1 MKTIYLG
8 LGSNIGDRASNLRAA
23 TGELAAGGVRI
34 LRASPIYETE
44 PVDYTQQRWF
54 LNQVVEAETELF
66 PMQLLSR
73 IGQIERGL
81 GRVRT
86 VAKGPRTIDIDILFY
101 GQAKIHSATL
111 EIPHPRMAQ
120 RRLVLAPLADLALYT
135 AIIEEKAREATVQ
148 VSGLKRLA
156 AASDD
161 RAFFAALGELILRRY
176 ERDPELSRLL
186 LFSCL
191 ERHELAE
198 LFFERLFQGAYRLV
212 MDYIRR
218 RIRE

>member
-1 MKTIYLG
+1 MKERMK
-8 LGSNIGDRASNLRAA
+8 SDERRAA
-23 TGELAAGGVRI
+23 IVQSAILLFAEKGFRGTTTRALASTLGV
-34 LRASPIYETE
+34 TE
-44 PVDYTQQRWF
+44 PVLYQHFSTKR
-54 LNQVVEAETELF
+54 E
-66 PMQLLSR
+66 
-73 IGQIERGL
+73 
-81 GRVRT
+81 
-86 VAKGPRTIDIDILFY
+86 
-101 GQAKIHSATL
+101 
-111 EIPHPRMAQ
+111 
-120 RRLVLAPLADLALYT
+120 LYT
-135 AIIEEKAREATVQ
+135 AIIEEKAREASVQ

-218 RIRE
+218 RIREGAFRKVNPEIAARGLIGMISYHGLVGLLFPGRFGKPNRRRVVDEMVTVFLGGIAV

>member
-1 MKTIYLG
+1 MK
-8 LGSNIGDRASNLRAA
+8 SDERRAA
-23 TGELAAGGVRI
+23 IVQSAILLFAEKGFRGTTTRALASTLGV
-34 LRASPIYETE
+34 TE
-44 PVDYTQQRWF
+44 PVLYQHFSTKR
-54 LNQVVEAETELF
+54 E
-66 PMQLLSR
+66 
-73 IGQIERGL
+73 
-81 GRVRT
+81 
-86 VAKGPRTIDIDILFY
+86 
-101 GQAKIHSATL
+101 
-111 EIPHPRMAQ
+111 
-120 RRLVLAPLADLALYT
+120 LYT

-218 RIRE
+218 RIREGAFRKVNPEIAARGLIGMISYHGLVGLLFPGRFGKPNRRRVVDEMVTVFLGGIAV

>member
-1 MKTIYLG
+1 MK
-8 LGSNIGDRASNLRAA
+8 SDERRAA
-23 TGELAAGGVRI
+23 IVQSAILLFAEKGFRGTTTRALASTLGV
-34 LRASPIYETE
+34 TE
-44 PVDYTQQRWF
+44 PVLYQHFSTKR
-54 LNQVVEAETELF
+54 E
-66 PMQLLSR
+66 
-73 IGQIERGL
+73 
-81 GRVRT
+81 
-86 VAKGPRTIDIDILFY
+86 
-101 GQAKIHSATL
+101 
-111 EIPHPRMAQ
+111 
-120 RRLVLAPLADLALYT
+120 LYT
-135 AIIEEKAREATVQ
+135 AIIEEKAREASVQ

-176 ERDPELSRLL
+176 EKDPELSRLL

-218 RIRE
+218 RIREGAFRKVNPEIAARGHVHRALQRLRGRLGPDSVAREVPA